1 MAGGFKNKELNIL
14 FKKRTLEEIIEFV
27 FLSMNHMKEICEK
40 ENIKIENK
48 EEKIRTHLLENYLDN
63 DNFRKN
69 IGYEV
74 EVFPLR
80 FEAEVP
86 ENYNPDTESYKG
98 RVDIKVV
105 GLNTFLKNKK
115 DYYIIECKRIDG
127 SSTLNRKFITEGIC
141 RFILNKPK
149 YSSYNKKNI
158 MLGFVVKNIDIEI
171 NTARI
176 NEIQSEI
183 EDIHICEKLERLK
196 KEKEEYYLYRNKY
209 KCGDKKI
216 ELSHLFYNLS
226 DVIDN

>member
-1 MAGGFKNKELNIL
+1 MGGFKNQRLNQIAKNNIYEDMIN
-14 FKKRTLEEIIEFV
+14 FIFISLEKMRENLLAE
-27 FLSMNHMKEICEK
+27 NK
-40 ENIKIENK
+40 NIKKNK
-48 EEKIRTHLLENYLDN
+48 KKIRTHLLEHYL
-63 DNFRKN
+63 KN
-69 IGYEV
+69 EQFKEKY
-74 EVFPLR
+74 FDDLYLL
-80 FEAEVP
+80 FDAEVA
-86 ENYNPDTESYKG
+86 EGYDLTSEEYIG
-98 RVDIKVV
+98 RVDIKVYSI
-105 GLNTFLKNKK
+105 NTIINPK